1 MSVPPALLLLDFTIL
16 FRSLEKFTVPWG
28 RGERAAGEDTQEV
41 YVRGRDLHA
50 WGSGTKA
57 TSGAAEGGGT

>member
-16 FRSLEKFTVPWG
+16 FRSLEKFTVPCG
-28 RGERAAGEDTQEV
+28 GGAVGEDTQEV
-41 YVRGRDLHA
+41 YVRGRDLHG
-50 WGSGTKA
+50 WGSGTEA

>member
-28 RGERAAGEDTQEV
+28 WGGRGQL
-41 YVRGRDLHA
+41 GRTHR
-50 WGSGTKA
+50 KCM
-57 TSGAAEGGGT
+57 